1 MSAKTSTR
9 HRVVLPIK
17 KKGMDMS
24 LFYTILCLFVVGLI
38 ILSSASMAVAY
49 KNHGSIVYYTL
60 RQIAG
65 GGFIGLLAF
74 LVCQWMPYRIWKKC
88 AVPVMAVAFILT
100 AFIFFPQLSYSAGG
114 ATRWLNLGFFSVQP
128 SEILKFGFI
137 VYVASW
143 LDARRKDIRSLAYGA
158 MPFILMVSIIG
169 VFLMMQKD
177 MGTFGVIVATAA
189 ILYFVGG
196 GKKSQIAA
204 MFVLA
209 LIAGYLLIQMSPYRL
224 ARVATFLDPT
234 NDPRGHAYQINQAL
248 IAIGTG
254 GFSGRG
260 FGQSIQKYN
269 YLPEPMTD
277 SIFAIFAEEMG
288 FIGVVALVS
297 LFGFFLWR
305 SIIIAKYA
313 PDAFGRL
320 LATGLVGCIISQA
333 FINMAAISG
342 ILPLTGITLPFISLG
357 GTSLAVSMGMAGILL
372 NISKHT

>member
-1 MSAKTSTR
+1 MPTKSS
-9 HRVVLPIK
+9 HNRVDVALK
-17 KKGMDMS
+17 KKSMDMPF
-24 LFYTILCLFVVGLI
+24 FYTTLGLFVIGLI

-49 KNHGSIVYYTL
+49 KNHGSIAYYTL

-65 GGFIGLLAF
+65 GGLVGLIAF
-74 LVCQWMPYRIWKKC
+74 AVCQWIPYRVWRKF
-88 AVPVMAVAFILT
+88 AVPLMALAFILT
-100 AFIFFPQLSYSAGG
+100 AFIFLPQLSYSAGG
-114 ATRWLNLGFFSVQP
+114 ATRWLNLGFFSLQP
-128 SEILKFGFI
+128 SEILKIGFI
-137 VYVASW
+137 VYLASW
-143 LDARRKDIRSLAYGA
+143 LDARRKDIRSIAYGA

-177 MGTFGVIVATAA
+177 MGTFGVIVATAV

-204 MFVLA
+204 MVVLV

-234 NDPRGHAYQINQAL
+234 NDPRGQAYHINQAL

-277 SIFAIFAEEMG
+277 SIFAVFAEEMG
-288 FIGVVALVS
+288 FIGISALIA
-297 LFGFFLWR
+297 LFGFFFWR
-305 SIIIAKYA
+305 SITIAKHA

-320 LATGLVGCIISQA
+320 LASGLAGCIMSQA
-333 FINMAAISG
+333 LINMAAISG
-342 ILPLTGITLPFISLG
+342 VLPLTGITLPFVSLG
-357 GTSLAVSMGMAGILL
+357 GTSLVVSMGMAGMIL